1 MSERQTFPILGASG
15 ARIDLQLV
23 IDHGRQAARNHNQSV
38 SRLAERGGLS
48 WCELHAVLH
57 DKRYQKMDT
66 NEAMLA
72 CRALEARYLQ
82 AVCADLPPTLSAAM
96 GLPEVRALV
105 EATSALIGVLEIA
118 SVLPTAIQKIYTPR
132 MDAPELVQARAA
144 LAAIKETK
152 T

>member
-82 AVCADLPPTLSAAM
+82 AVCADLPPTLSAARE
-96 GLPEVRALV
+96 LPEVKAMKEALELARNRLQRLAIEFPTESEWRYEV
-105 EATSALIGVLEIA
+105 NEWVEEAT
-118 SVLPTAIQKIYTPR
+118 
-132 MDAPELVQARAA
+132 AA
-144 LAAIKETK
+144 LAAIKEPK

>member
-1 MSERQTFPILGASG
+1 MSERQTFPILGNGG
-15 ARIDLQLV
+15 ARIDWQLV
-23 IDHGRQAARNHNQSV
+23 LDHGEQAKQNHNQSV
-38 SRLAERGGLS
+38 TRLAERGGLS

-96 GLPEVRALV
+96 ELPEVKALV
-105 EATSALIGVLEIA
+105 DAATAL
-118 SVLPTAIQKIYTPR
+118 
-132 MDAPELVQARAA
+132 LVQVDGLIPIKHPQQKLERNKLRHAITA

>member
-1 MSERQTFPILGASG
+1 MSERQTFPILGNGG
-15 ARIDLQLV
+15 ARIDWQLV
-23 IDHGRQAARNHNQSV
+23 LDHGAQAKQNHNQSV
-38 SRLAERGGLS
+38 TRLAERGGLS

-82 AVCADLPPTLSAAM
+82 AVNADHPPALSAAM
-96 GLPEVRALV
+96 QLPEIKALV
-105 EATSALIGVLEIA
+105 EALELA
-118 SVLPTAIQKIYTPR
+118 ANRLHRCAVDYDTGTLRFYETCEWTDEAC
-132 MDAPELVQARAA
+132 AA
-144 LAAIKETK
+144 LAAMKEPK

>member
-1 MSERQTFPILGASG
+1 MSERQTFPILGNGG
-15 ARIDLQLV
+15 ARIDWQLV
-23 IDHGRQAARNHNQSV
+23 LDHGEQAKQNHNQSV
-38 SRLAERGGLS
+38 TRLAERGGLS

-96 GLPEVRALV
+96 ELPEVKALV
-105 EATSALIGVLEIA
+105 VALEYGDRMCRLDFHREINPDDECFSQA
-118 SVLPTAIQKIYTPR
+118 VWDTWQRMVAAI
-132 MDAPELVQARAA
+132 
-144 LAAIKETK
+144 AAIKEPK
-152 T
+152 I